1 MSHEIIFYLEFFK
14 TRVTFKDNKNKEGN
28 VNKILEAGWHF
39 VEGFLGDNNMEN
51 DSYGDESFGAE
62 FSVDHVLNSDQEKK

>member
-1 MSHEIIFYLEFFK
+1 M
-14 TRVTFKDNKNKEGN
+14 
-28 VNKILEAGWHF
+28 NKILEAGWHF
-39 VEGFLGDNNMEN
+39 VEGFLGYKSMEN

>member
-1 MSHEIIFYLEFFK
+1 M
-14 TRVTFKDNKNKEGN
+14 
-28 VNKILEAGWHF
+28 NKILEAGWHF

-62 FSVDHVLNSDQEKK
+62 FSVDHVLNSDQEKKKSSYIYNCKLLQALQSLLSQN

>member
-1 MSHEIIFYLEFFK
+1 
-14 TRVTFKDNKNKEGN
+14 

-39 VEGFLGDNNMEN
+39 VEGFLSDDNIDN

-62 FSVDHVLNSDQEKK
+62 FSVDHVLNSDQEKNSLVINIIANYFKLFKTY